1 MRHAAILTSSGQSS
15 AYPQTTP
22 ITRRRAGRRAEI
34 SRRQLRAAAAVADML
49 RTDPEA
55 FSADP
60 EMLSLDPDALS
71 WDPDALSGDPESLS
85 WDPQTLS
92 SDPGTLSFDPETLSF
107 YADGRKISHK

>member
-71 WDPDALSGDPESLS
+71 GDPESLS
-85 WDPQTLS
+85 WDPQTLSNDPDGLS